1 MSCGSAK
8 FAVCQQ
14 GLDEETYAALQRES
28 ARFGD
33 LLMLD
38 CQEGYGE
45 GLLVK
50 KVLAALK
57 TFVHESAMQ
66 RQIPKLFMKVDDD
79 SFVAWSL
86 LCPKIASVHA
96 PFGFLYMGMPD
107 MVNRTDWWFNNT
119 ESPNYDPW
127 ENWPYNFY
135 PFHMAGGPGYLLGMD
150 LAAAIY
156 GSFMEPPISW
166 NEDKAIGIGVFRA
179 KKRGLPVRHVYLH
192 MDDGEMDTLPFS
204 GNWST
209 YPFYSQHQLSAKSI
223 SCLFELE
230 MKNPAG
236 LVNDCY
242 QHTTWL
248 RDLHNG
254 VA

>member
-1 MSCGSAK
+1 MLKPSSAK
-8 FAVCQQ
+8 
-14 GLDEETYAALQRES
+14 
-28 ARFGD
+28 
-33 LLMLD
+33 
-38 CQEGYGE
+38 
-45 GLLVK
+45 
-50 KVLAALK
+50 
-57 TFVHESAMQ
+57 
-66 RQIPKLFMKVDDD
+66 
-79 SFVAWSL
+79 
-86 LCPKIASVHA
+86 
-96 PFGFLYMGMPD
+96 
-107 MVNRTDWWFNNT
+107 

-192 MDDGEMDTLPFS
+192 MDDGETDTLPFS